1 MGFLVLVF
9 KNWWLKTWFRSD
21 FSSGKIVRTVSGI
34 RRSGIESIFDL
45 DVTLKK
51 SCMLCQDLKNY
62 KYALLTHFFDLGLC
76 WGLCIQYQDTAR
88 PPRTFLVVIT
98 ASRTLWRGICT
109 SRSIIDT
116 CSREISDPH
125 ITESLIFSIRI
136 RHAVN
141 LIDRTDPS
149 GRELSRR
156 TTKSVH
162 KWFLRIKSRS
172 RRFFWYLEA
181 ANLFFSNRYMVIA
194 LGSWCSYMIQ
204 TVKFWSG
211 ATAEYIRTDL
221 EWKRSKFQPASKS
234 DFIFYNHV
242 SVPPL
247 CPPLYLK
254 AFAMTKSLSDIQ
266 TGG

>member
-1 MGFLVLVF
+1 MSSPILKSIRYDEIIVGYT
-9 KNWWLKTWFRSD
+9 NWWLEARFRSV
-21 FSSGKIVRTVSGI
+21 FSSGKIVRTVSGT

-51 SCMLCQDLKNY
+51 SCMRCQDLKNY
-62 KYALLTHFFDLGLC
+62 KYSLLTHFFDLGLG
-76 WGLCIQYQDTAR
+76 WGLYIQCQDTAR
-88 PPRTFLVVIT
+88 PTRTFLVVIT

-172 RRFFWYLEA
+172 RWFFWYFEA
-181 ANLFFSNRYMVIA
+181 STLFFSNTYMVIS
-194 LGSWCSYMIQ
+194 LGSQCSHMIK
-204 TVKFWSG
+204 TVEFGPG
-211 ATAEYIRTDL
+211 AVPGFIRDDL
-221 EWKRSKFQPASKS
+221 ESKRSKFRPARKS
-234 DFIFYNHV
+234 D
-242 SVPPL
+242 
-247 CPPLYLK
+247 
-254 AFAMTKSLSDIQ
+254 SL
-266 TGG
+266 